1 MQNHNWTQRQRELV
15 FRLVKKGNKYQEI
28 AEKFGVSEGAI
39 AAQVSIKKRQIEE
52 NKKSRLRKKVNQLRK
67 AGAAIDLSSIQIEK
81 VVDGWNDKQRNLALS
96 LWKKGAKYNEL
107 AEAFGVTRGSIASQ
121 IHIARKKSTKPGKVR
136 SYKKRPAI
144 DISNEQSDKVI
155 GGWTEEQKQRVYK
168 LWQDGVNYDQMAS
181 IFGVSRGA
189 VAGQVHQMR
198 QYAAG
203 KVRRRPGRPSG
214 RKNIYGPENIQ
225 EITKN
230 LLGTNEPLRQALI
243 KTEVPTPLEI
253 VTSQAENIIRKNN
266 IHISELPDYVAKD
279 YDKNQAL
286 KMKILFRLKDVRKQE
301 GKITRRL
308 IQEYNYTDEKLSRV
322 IRGFIAGGFFSHYGA
337 KKPSKQ
343 LLLPKIEQEMPQ
355 YREIRVK
362 DDLYEKILVE
372 ASRKGITASD
382 MIEVLFEK
390 YARFTRGYGVAS
402 GYGVEKSQ
410 NGIAQEVRGVTTE
423 LLRDIVNI
431 LKENN
436 ILPSSNGLQS

>member
-15 FRLVKKGNKYQEI
+15 FRLAKKGNKYQEI

-67 AGAAIDLSSIQIEK
+67 AGVAIDLSSIQIEK

-107 AEAFGVTRGSIASQ
+107 AEAFGVTRSSIASQ

-144 DISNEQSDKVI
+144 DISNEQPDKVI

-203 KVRRRPGRPSG
+203 KVRRRPGS
-214 RKNIYGPENIQ
+214 
-225 EITKN
+225 
-230 LLGTNEPLRQALI
+230 
-243 KTEVPTPLEI
+243 
-253 VTSQAENIIRKNN
+253 
-266 IHISELPDYVAKD
+266 IS
-279 YDKNQAL
+279 
-286 KMKILFRLKDVRKQE
+286 
-301 GKITRRL
+301 
-308 IQEYNYTDEKLSRV
+308 
-322 IRGFIAGGFFSHYGA
+322 
-337 KKPSKQ
+337 
-343 LLLPKIEQEMPQ
+343 
-355 YREIRVK
+355 
-362 DDLYEKILVE
+362 
-372 ASRKGITASD
+372 
-382 MIEVLFEK
+382 
-390 YARFTRGYGVAS
+390 
-402 GYGVEKSQ
+402 
-410 NGIAQEVRGVTTE
+410 
-423 LLRDIVNI
+423 
-431 LKENN
+431 
-436 ILPSSNGLQS
+436 